1 MADDTIA
8 PFASG
13 LAELIRV
20 AGCLACA
27 EIPHHPTTEARKQWW
42 RGWDSHCDPAWLGS
56 PLPCGHPESFRHRP
70 STNEVLEAL
79 GFTHRAFGTDTRE
92 VLDGERVVFRG
103 TLPEI
108 KDFLQD
114 LGP

>member
-1 MADDTIA
+1 MTAMGPSYA
-8 PFASG
+8 AG
-13 LAELIRV
+13 LAESIRV

-27 EIPHHPTTEARKQWW
+27 EIPHHSTTEARKQWW
-42 RGWDSHCDPAWLGS
+42 RGWDSHRDPASL
-56 PLPCGHPESFRHRP
+56 PPCGHPESFRHRP

-79 GFTHRAFGTDTRE
+79 GFTHRAVGTDTHQ

-108 KDFLQD
+108 
-114 LGP
+114 

>member
-1 MADDTIA
+1 MTAMGPSCAAGMAE
-8 PFASG
+8 S
-13 LAELIRV
+13 IRA

-42 RGWDSHCDPAWLGS
+42 RGWDSHGLGS

-70 STNEVLEAL
+70 STNEVLAAL
-79 GFTHRAFGTDTRE
+79 GFTHRAAGTDTHE

-108 KDFLQD
+108 NDFLQD

>member
-1 MADDTIA
+1 MTEDTIGPYCA
-8 PFASG
+8 TG
-13 LAELIRV
+13 VAESIRV

-27 EIPHHPTTEARKQWW
+27 EIPRHPTTEARKQWW
-42 RGWDSHCDPAWLGS
+42 RGWDSHRLSS

-70 STNEVLEAL
+70 STNEVLKAL
-79 GFTHRAFGTDTRE
+79 GFTHRAVGTDTHE